1 MNQFKYEEDGKIV
14 LSSQKGFD
22 LYLKLMNDDYL
33 VSSLTETVYD
43 TEVKKPEV

>member
-1 MNQFKYEEDGKIV
+1 LNQFKYEEDGKIV
-14 LSSQKGFD
+14 LSSQKDFD